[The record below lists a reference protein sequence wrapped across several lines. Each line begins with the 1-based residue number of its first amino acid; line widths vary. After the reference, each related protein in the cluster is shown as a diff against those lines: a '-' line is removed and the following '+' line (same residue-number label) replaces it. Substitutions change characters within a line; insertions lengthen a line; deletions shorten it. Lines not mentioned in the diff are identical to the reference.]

1 MNPISM
7 LKTQLMLFVFLGI
20 GYILG
25 KRNIITQKGRSEIT
39 NLVLDIMLPASII
52 AAFLDQKIS
61 TELINQSVTVLIA
74 SFVLQIVSILL
85 GLVLFPR
92 SRFAEEDRKI
102 FRYSTINT
110 NASFVALPILNT
122 ILGSLGSILT
132 SVALIPIRISLWTVG
147 IAIFINEKDPVKK
160 IKAVLLNPCMIAQ
173 YIGFIFM
180 LLPVSWPSFI
190 RQTFNTVGSGTTFL
204 SMMIVGIAVSQ
215 IELKHLFKPSVMYYC
230 ALRLIIIP
238 LVLLA
243 AMKLC
248 AADETATAVCVV
260 IAAVPAG
267 SFTAMMAA
275 RYHSNETLAGQV
287 VLMSTLFSIVTLPL
301 LCLLF

>member
-1 MNPISM
+1 M
-7 LKTQLMLFVFLGI
+7 LKTQFMLFVFLGI

-25 KRNIITQKGRSEIT
+25 KRGIITQKGRSEIT
-39 NLVLDIMLPASII
+39 NLVLDIMLPASIV

-61 TELINQSVTVLIA
+61 SELMHQSVTVLIA
-74 SFVLQIVSILL
+74 TFVLQAVSVVL
-85 GLVLFPR
+85 GSVLFPR
-92 SRFAEEDRKI
+92 SKFAEEDRKI

-132 SVALIPIRISLWTVG
+132 SVAMIPIRISLWTVG
-147 IAIFINEKDPVKK
+147 LAIFINEKDPVRK

-173 YIGFIFM
+173 YIGFILM

-190 RQTFNTVGSGTTFL
+190 KQTFSTVGSGTTFL

-215 IELKHLFKPSVMYYC
+215 IELKHLFRPSVIYYC
-230 ALRLIIIP
+230 ALRLIVIP

-243 AMKLC
+243 AMKLFG
-248 AADETATAVCVV
+248 ADETATAVCVV
-260 IAAVPAG
+260 IAGVPAG
-267 SFTAMMAA
+267 SFTAMMASK
-275 RYHSNETLAGQV
+275 YHSNETLAGQV
-287 VLMSTLFSIVTLPL
+287 VLMSTLFSVLTLPL